1 MITFKLLLQL
11 ISNFPLYVTYG
22 LKKYP
27 LGLICL
33 IVISLGIPIL
43 SYWDMNI
50 DLKSLKSVLKNIF
63 SYWYYYS

>member
-22 LKKYP
+22 FKKYP

-50 DLKSLKSVLKNIF
+50 DLKSLKSALKNIF

>member
-22 LKKYP
+22 FKKYP

-43 SYWDMNI
+43 SY
-50 DLKSLKSVLKNIF
+50 
-63 SYWYYYS
+63 